1 MGCTTTGC
9 RKLVKVQKRPLSSTR
24 ARRTACFSV
33 SSISRYMSFTSC
45 IALSSCGWRSPRP
58 KGGDREHNGKEG
70 GKGRGM
76 KQWRIDRMKKW
87 QMNQTKQQVEWKNE
101 KNVIKRKKEKD
112 NQKKKSE
119 NNKRRQ
125 NTREYTALDENHS
138 LFQPPTIQT

>member
-1 MGCTTTGC
+1 
-9 RKLVKVQKRPLSSTR
+9 
-24 ARRTACFSV
+24 
-33 SSISRYMSFTSC
+33 
-45 IALSSCGWRSPRP
+45 
-58 KGGDREHNGKEG
+58 
-70 GKGRGM
+70 
-76 KQWRIDRMKKW
+76 
-87 QMNQTKQQVEWKNE
+87 MNQTKQQVEWKNE